1 MTSETRFCKKCQTLK
16 ALSEFSKNKS
26 TSYGLTP
33 QCKSC
38 NAERGRRWAAE
49 NKEKRNTTQ
58 NARRELMLANPEVYG
73 EQMEATRLKNLA
85 TAKARRERRKITEPE
100 VLKAERYQSF
110 LKSKESVSANL
121 RHRRKT
127 DLNFRIGRNMG
138 NRLYSALK
146 RYKNSKS
153 WNHFLDYSMEELRT
167 HLASLFSEGM
177 TWENYGAWHIDHVR
191 PVSSFDFTVNTDAV
205 IKECWALANL
215 QPLWAIDNIRKNKYW
230 EGNRASS

>member
-1 MTSETRFCKKCQTLK
+1 MTDTRFCHKCQTEK
-16 ALSEFSKNKS
+16 ALTEFSKSKY
-26 TSYGLTP
+26 TTYGVTP
-33 QCKSC
+33 QCKRC
-38 NAERGRRWAAE
+38 NAARGAAWALE
-49 NKEKRNTTQ
+49 NKEKINIRQ
-58 NARRELMLANPEVYG
+58 KARRDFKLANPEIFG

-138 NRLYSALK
+138 NRLYAALK

-153 WNHFLDYSMEELRT
+153 WNHFLDYSMEDLRT
-167 HLASLFSEGM
+167 HLASLFTEGM

-205 IKECWALANL
+205 IKECWALDNL

>member
-1 MTSETRFCKKCQTLK
+1 MTDTRFCHKCQTEK
-16 ALSEFSKNKS
+16 ALTQFSKSKY
-26 TSYGLTP
+26 TTYGVTP

-38 NAERGRRWAAE
+38 NAERGRKWAVA
-49 NKEKRNTTQ
+49 NKEKRNSAQ
-58 NARRELMLANPEVYG
+58 KARREFMLANPEVYG
-73 EQMEATRLKNLA
+73 EKMEALRLKNLA

-100 VLKAERYQSF
+100 VLKAERYALF
-110 LKSKESVSANL
+110 LKSKDSISAYN
-121 RHRRKT
+121 RHKRKT
-127 DLNFRIGRNMG
+127 DVNFKISKNMG
-138 NRLYSALK
+138 NRLYAALK

-153 WNHFLDYSMEELRT
+153 WNHFLDYSMEDLRT
-167 HLASLFSEGM
+167 HLASLFTEGM

-191 PVSSFDFTVNTDAV
+191 PVSSFDFTDNTDAA